1 MKTRGRKLSGRLQA
15 VAAMV
20 TKGNVVCDVGC
31 DHGFVPVYLV
41 ESGVSPKVI
50 AMDINEGPLE
60 AAREHIRESGLAD
73 YIEARLSN
81 GLEALRPAEAETV
94 ICAGMGG
101 RLVIKILE
109 EGRGK
114 LADVKELI
122 LQPQS
127 ELQNVRAYLR
137 ENGYRIVEENMILE
151 DGKYYPMMRVC
162 RTGSEQMAGTVWEDK
177 YGPILLKMGHP
188 VLEEYLHREI
198 AIYEQILAKLRE
210 NGNGQQTRI
219 EEMMEK
225 RKTAQTALSYFPSY
239 QPYARGCAF
248 LS

>member
-1 MKTRGRKLSGRLQA
+1 
-15 VAAMV
+15 
-20 TKGNVVCDVGC
+20 
-31 DHGFVPVYLV
+31 
-41 ESGVSPKVI
+41 
-50 AMDINEGPLE
+50 
-60 AAREHIRESGLAD
+60 
-73 YIEARLSN
+73 
-81 GLEALRPAEAETV
+81 
-94 ICAGMGG
+94 
-101 RLVIKILE
+101 
-109 EGRGK
+109 
-114 LADVKELI
+114 
-122 LQPQS
+122 
-127 ELQNVRAYLR
+127 
-137 ENGYRIVEENMILE
+137 
-151 DGKYYPMMRVC
+151 
-162 RTGSEQMAGTVWEDK
+162 MAGTVWEDK